1 MATNSSGIMGSLED
15 IFGKKAPQ
23 LPKGAKDFLV
33 KYAPIFAII
42 GVVIYALGILA
53 LLGIGAVATPF
64 AAAVGAT
71 GFFTGVLFGVVTL
84 GIEGGLL
91 LLAIPGL
98 KKRSMQ
104 GWNLLFYS
112 EVVSIVANVLQIN
125 ILSAVISFVVGFYI
139 LFQIRSYYK

>member
-33 KYAPIFAII
+33 KYAHIFAII
-42 GVVIYALGILA
+42 GIVIYALGILA
-53 LLGIGAVATPF
+53 LLGIGAVVSPF

-71 GFFTGVLFGVVTL
+71 GFFTGVFFGVVTL
-84 GIEGGLL
+84 GIEAGLL
-91 LLAIPGL
+91 LMAIPGL

-112 EVVSIVANVLQIN
+112 EVVSIVVNVLQIN
-125 ILSAVISFVVGFYI
+125 ILSAIISFLIGFYI